1 MSSNLDNRTSS
12 VRDIATLFPKGKR
25 FGAKPSDLV
34 NGAALNVCLDV
45 HQAFE
50 VLNTPAEQRVSIL
63 ASDVFCAD
71 TPLGTVREGGDSR
84 GAARLLVLSP
94 GLSLDPKPKVVRPKT
109 KTYFPKGSKMS
120 LNSYPEEPGLRSSYP
135 VTYPVEG
142 YVTGNPVS
150 HTPSSECAAGYVSL
164 ESRLRSRA
172 SGDLVKGAQGGP
184 ARGRPGSYSSLQE
197 AS

>member
-71 TPLGTVREGGDSR
+71 TPLGTVAKQTI
-84 GAARLLVLSP
+84 GAAIRKYKETKPLPEIPRPLVHPDEPTPDQLA
-94 GLSLDPKPKVVRPKT
+94 T
-109 KTYFPKGSKMS
+109 
-120 LNSYPEEPGLRSSYP
+120 LNY
-135 VTYPVEG
+135 
-142 YVTGNPVS
+142 
-150 HTPSSECAAGYVSL
+150 
-164 ESRLRSRA
+164 
-172 SGDLVKGAQGGP
+172 
-184 ARGRPGSYSSLQE
+184 
-197 AS
+197 